1 MERRFADRKRTTTK
15 VFLHH
20 PDLPST
26 PCLTR
31 NMSKGGVFVE
41 VEGALNIQRGT
52 RLEMTFAVDLGNL
65 TKLHQLQ
72 VVVAQVARDGLGL
85 SIERLLPERSTTIR
99 GQINSGKDCEVLPL
113 RGQRSSQR
121 KPYPVV

>member
-1 MERRFADRKRTTTK
+1 MERRLADRKRTTTK

-20 PDLPST
+20 PDLPTT

-41 VEGALNIQRGT
+41 VQGAHLIERGT
-52 RLEMTFAVDLGNL
+52 RLEMTFAVELGNL
-65 TKLHQLQ
+65 TKLHQLA
-72 VVVAQVARDGLGL
+72 VAVAQVAPDGLGL
-85 SIERLLPERSTTIR
+85 SIERLLPERTVR
-99 GQINSGKDCEVLPL
+99 GAVNSGEDCQVLPL
-113 RGQRSSQR
+113 KGPRNSQR